1 MTELVRRMLRPH
13 HAEIEAYEI
22 KGSYCPG
29 SYDLSIGGR
38 KFAGISQRRLRGGT
52 AVQIYL
58 CADKSGSE
66 RADLIRRFYQAA
78 LKDKSNDTKAY
89 IPISGET
96 MASLSEL
103 LQTDITVQDLMLALL
118 TELKELSGRLYAAGL
133 SPEEEMV
140 FEKI

>member
-13 HAEIEAYEI
+13 NAEIEAYEI

-78 LKDKSNDTKAY
+78 LKTKATIQKAY
-89 IPISGET
+89 IPISGPKRW
-96 MASLSEL
+96 LH
-103 LQTDITVQDLMLALL
+103 
-118 TELKELSGRLYAAGL
+118 
-133 SPEEEMV
+133 
-140 FEKI
+140 